1 MTSGMQHIQL
11 AARSLRRWGG
21 VAFVALV
28 ILALGIGLSV
38 AVFTVGDA
46 LLLRPLPV
54 RDQARLVVLWGAR
67 SDRPF
72 DYPLGLSDGHEF
84 ARGARTLE
92 RAALFL
98 YNGAGP
104 VPLRDGKQVSRLRR
118 ALVGGEFF
126 EVLGVHPV
134 LGRAL
139 RPEDDVRGAA
149 PVVVLSY
156 AAWRARFN
164 ADPRV
169 IGRQVVTFGDG
180 PEYTI
185 VGVMPQ
191 GLDFPKGTDFW
202 APVVPSMSPDA
213 LSAMG
218 FYVIGRLAPGATP
231 TNAAEELTAFLKR
244 AEASSWQGELHGVAT
259 VWPRLVIGD
268 VRPALIACAVAAGV
282 LLLITCINVGNLL
295 LVRGIVRVRE
305 VAVRSALGATRT
317 RIALQLFTENAL
329 LAIAGGTLGVA
340 VAAGAVRLFLAF
352 APPGVPRLDEIHL
365 NATALA
371 SALAITGVAVM
382 LFGFAPTILTSQ
394 LHVQT
399 ALRSDSGQSTTRR
412 SRLGTEAL
420 VAAQFALALLVLA
433 SSGVI
438 TRSLINLERAELSL
452 EPSHLWIG
460 ELALPSDLLASPEK
474 QRAMLERLTPQL
486 EAIPGVRAVSPVVAV
501 PFSGAAGW
509 DGKPAAEDQSPEE
522 ADANPMVNM
531 EVVAPGYFRTL
542 GVPVLR
548 GRTFTDQDREDAAP
562 VIVVSESAARH
573 YWAGNDPIGKRV
585 VMGADPDRAFTVVG
599 VVPDTRYRDL
609 REARPSIYF
618 PLRQSLFP
626 FAPTTLAIRTDS
638 RPSGLVSTIRQ
649 AISETAPGVALV
661 SAAPFETFLE
671 GPLAQPRMNAVLL
684 AVFAGAA
691 SALASVGLFGVMA
704 TMVRQRTR
712 ELGIRLA
719 LGAAPRDL
727 QRMVMRRGLIIATL
741 GLALGLIG
749 AFLANR
755 LLVALLYDVS
765 PTDGV
770 TLLVAAGALLGV
782 AGVASIVPAR
792 LSTRVDPI
800 LALRAE

>member
-1 MTSGMQHIQL
+1 MNSGMQNIQL
-11 AARSLRRWGG
+11 AARSLHRWGG

-54 RDQARLVVLWGAR
+54 RDQARLIVLWGTR

-104 VPLRDGKQVSRLRR
+104 VPIRDGTQVSHLRR

-164 ADPRV
+164 ADSRV
-169 IGRQVVTFGDG
+169 IGRQVVTYGDG
-180 PEYTI
+180 PAYTI

-202 APVVPSMSPDA
+202 APVAPSMSPDA
-213 LSAMG
+213 LSAMA

-244 AEASSWQGELHGVAT
+244 AEASSGQGELHGVAT
-259 VWPRLVIGD
+259 LWPRLVIGD
-268 VRPALIACAVAAGV
+268 VRPALIACAAAAGV

-340 VAAGAVRLFLAF
+340 VAAGSVRLFLAF

-394 LHVQT
+394 LHAQT
-399 ALRSDSGQSTTRR
+399 ALRSDSAQSTTRR

-433 SSGVI
+433 ASGVI
-438 TRSLINLERAELSL
+438 TRSLINLERAELSF

-474 QRAMLERLTPQL
+474 QRAMLERLTPRL

-522 ADANPMVNM
+522 ADANPMLNM

-548 GRTFTDQDREDAAP
+548 GRTFTDQDREDAPP
-562 VIVVSESAARH
+562 VIVVSQSAARH
-573 YWAGNDPIGKRV
+573 YWAGDDPIGKRL

-618 PLRQSLFP
+618 PLRQSFFP

-741 GLALGLIG
+741 GLALGLLG

-782 AGVASIVPAR
+782 AGFASIVPAR

-800 LALRAE
+800 LALRAD

>member
-1 MTSGMQHIQL
+1 MNSGMQNIQL
-11 AARSLRRWGG
+11 AARSLHRWGG

-54 RDQARLVVLWGAR
+54 RDQARLIVLWGTR

-104 VPLRDGKQVSRLRR
+104 VPIRDGTQVSHLRR

-164 ADPRV
+164 ADSRV
-169 IGRQVVTFGDG
+169 IGRQVVTYGDG
-180 PEYTI
+180 PAYTI

-202 APVVPSMSPDA
+202 APVAPSMSPDA
-213 LSAMG
+213 LSAMA

-244 AEASSWQGELHGVAT
+244 AEASSGQGELHGVAT
-259 VWPRLVIGD
+259 LWPRLVIGD
-268 VRPALIACAVAAGV
+268 VRPALIACAAAAGV

-340 VAAGAVRLFLAF
+340 VAAGSVRLFLAF

-382 LFGFAPTILTSQ
+382 LFGLAPTILTSQ
-394 LHVQT
+394 LHAQT
-399 ALRSDSGQSTTRR
+399 ALRSDSAQSTTRR

-433 SSGVI
+433 ASGVI

-474 QRAMLERLTPQL
+474 QRAMLERLTPRL

-522 ADANPMVNM
+522 ADANPMLNM

-548 GRTFTDQDREDAAP
+548 GRTFTDQDREDAPP
-562 VIVVSESAARH
+562 VIVVSQSAARH
-573 YWAGNDPIGKRV
+573 YWAGDDPIGKRL

-618 PLRQSLFP
+618 PLRQSFFP

-741 GLALGLIG
+741 GLALGLLG

-755 LLVALLYDVS
+755 LLVALLYEVS

-782 AGVASIVPAR
+782 AGFASIVPAR

-800 LALRAE
+800 LALRAD